1 MKDIDTSSPGKME
14 TAAARLERAVARL
27 EAVMAKPQP
36 AGASGATVDADLAR
50 SVAGR
55 LDAAILR
62 IQSLLEA

>member
-27 EAVMAKPQP
+27 EAAMARPQP
-36 AGASGATVDADLAR
+36 AVATGATVDADLAR
-50 SVAGR
+50 SVAVR
-55 LDAAILR
+55 LDAAIER